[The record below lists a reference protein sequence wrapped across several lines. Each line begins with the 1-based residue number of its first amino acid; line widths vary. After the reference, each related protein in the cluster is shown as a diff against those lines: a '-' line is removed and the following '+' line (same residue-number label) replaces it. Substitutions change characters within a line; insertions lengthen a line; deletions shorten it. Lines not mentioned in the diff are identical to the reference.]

1 MRLLLEGGNIWP
13 DVETG
18 FDPSVV
24 GKPLAATTQKY
35 LDPLGVTL
43 QVIGSAYSPRYDAQG
58 NVVPS
63 NDLDA
68 MVDLPTLM
76 QFFKT
81 KDGKTTRKE
90 LANYLKEK
98 GVDVYQAGVTVHSKI
113 PMNGKF
119 YQVDIK
125 TVNNAD
131 RVAQFH
137 RHEIP
142 KGSPYKGVNKQL
154 VMNALASSQRMLW
167 SPDEGLY
174 ARDAAGKK
182 AELLSD
188 DWDTIAQ
195 YLLGKGA
202 TGKDLG
208 SVESIMAKIPDP
220 KRKEEIMNMARSGT
234 SWQAAT
240 PNVTEWFRRA
250 LDMLK

>member
-1 MRLLLEGGNIWP
+1 MKLFEGGNIWD
-13 DVETG
+13 DVETN

-24 GKPLAATTQKY
+24 GKPLTATTQKY
-35 LDPLGVTL
+35 LEPLGVKL
-43 QVIGSAYSPRYDAQG
+43 EVIGSCWKPRYDKDG

-63 NDLDA
+63 NDLDS
-68 MVDLPTLM
+68 MVELTTLM
-76 QFFKT
+76 EHFNT
-81 KDGKTTRKE
+81 SDSSSTRKA
-90 LANYLKEK
+90 LAAYFQQNNVATKL
-98 GVDVYQAGVTVHSKI
+98 AGVTVHVRM
-113 PMNGKF
+113 PMGGKF

-125 TVNNAD
+125 VVKNAA

-137 RHEIP
+137 RHDIP
-142 KGSPYKGVNKQL
+142 QGSPYKGVNKQL

-182 AELLSD
+182 ADLLAD
-188 DWDTIAQ
+188 DWDSIAQ
-195 YLLGKGA
+195 YLLGQGA

-208 SVESIMAKIPDP
+208 SVESIMNKIPDQ
-220 KRKEEIMNMARSGT
+220 KRKEEIMNMARAGH
-234 SWQAAT
+234 SWQQAT